1 MNRLI
6 STQTDLQNFI
16 ENLTLDDAASISLD
30 TEFER
35 RTSYFPKLAL
45 IQLHI
50 GDTPYLI
57 DPLKLDLSLLK
68 PLWQN
73 SSLKIIHSGKQD
85 LEIIWQL
92 FSCSV
97 TPLFDTQ
104 VAAALC
110 SLGDGLGYN
119 TLVHTLLGVHVS
131 KSQQKTNWLKR
142 PLTAK
147 QLTYAEKDVTYLP
160 ALFNILSAKL
170 AEMGR
175 TTWLDEVQNRFY
187 NTAFFTLNP
196 TRAWTKLNLHTLKWG
211 YVSMVIDL
219 ATWREEESIAQDRH
233 RLLVLPDAIIHAL
246 AQSTHTTFED
256 FLGHCSPYK
265 PLFHDEDV
273 LNSLFKAYTQALEK
287 RAMPERKPFVE
298 EQLSLFYKPP
308 KFKPAV
314 QECINKL
321 RRFTT
326 HKAQELNI
334 PHYYLA
340 ERREIEK
347 FALAPS
353 AEHPFLTTW
362 RQVYFED
369 VCAPYLKVD

>member
-1 MNRLI
+1 LNRLI
-6 STQTDLQNFI
+6 STQKDLQNFI
-16 ENLTLDDAASISLD
+16 ETLKLDATTPISLD

-50 GDTPYLI
+50 GGNPYLI
-57 DPLKLDLSLLK
+57 DPLTLDLSPLK

-73 SSLKIIHSGKQD
+73 TSLKIIHSGKQD

-92 FSCSV
+92 FGCTV

-104 VAAALC
+104 IAAALC

-119 TLVHTLLGVHVS
+119 TLVHTVVGAHVS

-160 ALFNILSAKL
+160 ALFESLSAKL

-175 TTWLDEVQNRFY
+175 TPWLEEVQNRFY
-187 NTAFFTLNP
+187 NTAAFTLTP
-196 TRAWTKLNLHTLKWG
+196 TKAWSKLNLHTLKWG
-211 YVSMVIDL
+211 YVSMVMDL
-219 ATWREEESIAQDRH
+219 ATWREEESIRQNRH
-233 RLLVLPDAIIHAL
+233 RLLVMPDAIIHAL
-246 AQSTHTTFED
+246 AQNTYTTFED
-256 FLGHCSPYK
+256 FLGCCAPYK
-265 PLFHDEDV
+265 PLFEDEAV
-273 LNSLFKAYTQALEK
+273 LGSLFQAYTQALEK
-287 RAMPERKPFVE
+287 RTLPERKPFVE
-298 EQLSLFYKPP
+298 EQLNLFYKPP

-314 QECINKL
+314 QACINKL
-321 RRFTT
+321 RHLTT
-326 HKAQELNI
+326 NTAQQLGI
-334 PHYYLA
+334 PHYYVA

-353 AEHPFLTTW
+353 VEHPFLTTW
-362 RQVYFED
+362 RQAFFAD
-369 VCAPYLKVD
+369 VCAPYLAAD